1 MVHLLVVLAGSI
13 GLALVAGQAGQL
25 PAPAAPATV
34 NGVTFEAFV
43 AGLRDEAL
51 TRGISAAT
59 VEATLTGI
67 EPVTVVVTRD
77 RSQPETTQSLDAYVQ
92 QRVTAGRIATG
103 RKMLATHKALL
114 GRVEERFG
122 LPASI
127 MVAIWGVESNF
138 GSFTGS
144 YPTIPALATLAWD
157 GRRPLFR
164 SELFEAL
171 KIVESGR
178 ASASELKGSWAG
190 AMGQPQFMPSSY
202 LSHAVD
208 FDEDGHANIWTSV
221 PDVFA
226 SMANYLERSGWQRG
240 VRWGREVR
248 ITKAVM
254 AKVDR
259 AVPMRTSG
267 CRAFREMTVARPLAE
282 WAKLGVTLP
291 GGTALPKADMNA
303 SLVRGQ
309 SRNFLVYDNYHA
321 LIAYNCSHAYA
332 VTVGTLADKID

>member
-1 MVHLLVVLAGSI
+1 MLQLLLAL
-13 GLALVAGQAGQL
+13 GLALVAGVQTADQ
-25 PAPAAPATV
+25 APAAQAPPAPIV
-34 NGVTFEAFV
+34 SFEAFV
-43 AGLRDEAL
+43 AGLREEAL

-59 VEATLTGI
+59 VDATLTAI

-92 QRVTAGRIATG
+92 QRVTTGRIATG
-103 RKMLATHKALL
+103 RKMLDTHKALL
-114 GRVEERFG
+114 ARVEAKYG
-122 LPASI
+122 LPPGV

-144 YPTIPALATLAWD
+144 YPTIAALATLAWD

-171 KIVESGR
+171 KIVDQGR
-178 ASASELKGSWAG
+178 ATATELKGSWAG

-208 FDEDGHANIWTSV
+208 FDEDGHADIWKSL
-221 PDVFA
+221 PDVFG

-248 ITKAVM
+248 IPKAVM

-267 CRAFREMTVARPLAE
+267 CRAFREMTVARPLGE
-282 WAKLGVTLP
+282 WKKLGVTLP
-291 GGTALPKADMNA
+291 GGAVLPTADMTA

-332 VTVGTLADKID
+332 VTVGTLADRIE